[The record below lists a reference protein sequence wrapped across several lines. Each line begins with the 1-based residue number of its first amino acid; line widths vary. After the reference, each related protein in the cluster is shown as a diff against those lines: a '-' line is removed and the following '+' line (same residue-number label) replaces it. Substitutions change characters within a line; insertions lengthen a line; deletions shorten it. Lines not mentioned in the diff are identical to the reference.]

1 MFEKGRYRTPCLL
14 SSLTVSLEASAASSS
29 CHGFKLRCV
38 RARSCVRVS
47 GDVGVVRDGRATY
60 YGLGAYMRIVA
71 ALACAL
77 TLLPATIFAQAGST
91 GGTVGKEDKSVSGG
105 EDQPQR
111 RQEPNARL
119 RHSANRDRSAPSS
132 ISGKW
137 IWTQI
142 CDDGAEF
149 SGAFELTQDSDG
161 AVSGTAT
168 GSDGSGS
175 VSGRFVGRK
184 LTGTRSYLGH
194 SNSITFTLTAGG
206 SGLAG
211 SESSLGHG
219 TCKYQ
224 AKRS

>member
-1 MFEKGRYRTPCLL
+1 MRL
-14 SSLTVSLEASAASSS
+14 VAA
-29 CHGFKLRCV
+29 L
-38 RARSCVRVS
+38 
-47 GDVGVVRDGRATY
+47 
-60 YGLGAYMRIVA
+60 VA

-77 TLLPATIFAQAGST
+77 TLLPATLFAQGGST

-105 EDQPQR
+105 EDQLQR
-111 RQEPNARL
+111 RQEPYARL
-119 RHSANRDRSAPSS
+119 RHSAKSSPSS

-137 IWTQI
+137 IWTQR

-149 SGAFELTQDSDG
+149 SGAFELAQDSNG

-206 SGLAG
+206 SGLEG
-211 SESSLGHG
+211 SESSQGHG
-219 TCKYQ
+219 ICKYQ